1 MTAVPPPEEPS
12 PSFPWSDLDA
22 KREERDWANESL
34 LNGQKTANEV
44 SLLWVYGKLLI
55 VFMFFFVLLFLGSL
69 ASWTLHYLLPISYH
83 WLTAEQLSKIQ
94 SVLFSGSIG
103 GVVSLVAQRHFLK

>member
-1 MTAVPPPEEPS
+1 MTAVPQPEVPS
-12 PSFPWSDLDA
+12 DFLWSDFDA
-22 KREERDWANESL
+22 KREERNWENEFL
-34 LNGQKTANEV
+34 LKGRETANQ
-44 SLLWVYGKLLI
+44 LLLLKVYGWVLVI
-55 VFMFFFVLLFLGSL
+55 FMICFVLLFLGSL

-103 GVVSLVAQRHFLK
+103 GVASLVAQRHFLK